1 MVQCTRSLRRCG
13 KRLGGGRQQP
23 AGKRAG
29 TQKLD
34 ADWERGIGAEGCG
47 DPVGFGD
54 VQKAWDQSEGLPV
67 GGIAAAVVSSD
78 APLG

>member
-1 MVQCTRSLRRCG
+1 MWLH
-13 KRLGGGRQQP
+13 KRPEGVGVSD
-23 AGKRAG
+23 AANRAW

-34 ADWERGIGAEGCG
+34 TDWERGIGAEGCG

-54 VQKAWDQSEGLPV
+54 LQKAWDQSEGLPV
-67 GGIAAAVVSSD
+67 GGIAVVVVSGD